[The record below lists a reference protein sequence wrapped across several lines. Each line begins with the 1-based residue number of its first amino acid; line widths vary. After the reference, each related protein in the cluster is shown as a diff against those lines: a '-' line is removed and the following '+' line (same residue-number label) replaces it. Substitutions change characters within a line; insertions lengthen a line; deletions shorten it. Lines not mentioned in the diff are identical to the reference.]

1 MSLDG
6 ARRIV
11 VDASVAAKWILSEE
25 HSDLALALLSDCK
38 RARVRMLAPALLP
51 IEAASIVRTRILRG
65 QFTIEEA
72 RKALSALI
80 SLEITITADPALSY
94 LALDVAH
101 SYQLR
106 SIYDSHYVALAMRE
120 GCDLWTADKKLVDL
134 IATHMPSVRWI
145 GAYTPLPPAAQAT
158 QEGSDTPPAS

>member
-1 MSLDG
+1 MSLSG
-6 ARRIV
+6 AGRVV
-11 VDASVAAKWILSEE
+11 VDASVAAKWILAEE

-38 RARVRMLAPALLP
+38 RAWVRMLAPALLP

-80 SLEITITADPALSY
+80 LLEITISADPALSY
-94 LALDVAH
+94 LALDVAC

-120 GCDLWTADKKLVDL
+120 GCDLWTADKKLVDII
-134 IATHMPSVRWI
+134 IAQAPSVRWI
-145 GAYTPLPPAAQAT
+145 GDYTPLPSIAQAT
-158 QEGSDTPPAS
+158 EEGSDTAPAS